1 MTALEKDEMFWF
13 LMKKKGKYFDNFKEY
28 FLNFI
33 LVRQLK
39 KFLFSWNTQ
48 IKFKNFKVFE
58 KMLFFIVVLKS
69 YNNFSGFFFL
79 FYQL

>member
-13 LMKKKGKYFDNFKEY
+13 LMKKKGKYFDNFKEH

-69 YNNFSGFFFL
+69 YNNFSGFFF